1 MFSEGAHSKQHIHQN
16 IQLTEQP
23 TAAQLSPRLALCL
36 QAQQM
41 GMDSEPCP
49 EKPQLQLCVHHR
61 ALSTLWMHPQL
72 PAGTSLGRALAV
84 SSSHLHR
91 SIATRKSVSL
101 SPRKLFCFR
110 DKAHGCTKNEVK
122 QKRKVLKCL
131 HGTASRRTWRWLTC
145 LGIRNTSPPREQT
158 WLRLQQR
165 KIKELP

>member
-23 TAAQLSPRLALCL
+23 SAARLSPRLALCL

-122 QKRKVLKCL
+122 QKRKGSGMPPWNSQQENLAMADLSGHKKHFTTQRADLAV
-131 HGTASRRTWRWLTC
+131 
-145 LGIRNTSPPREQT
+145 TSAE
-158 WLRLQQR
+158 
-165 KIKELP
+165 ED

>member
-23 TAAQLSPRLALCL
+23 TAARLSPRLALCL

-41 GMDSEPCP
+41 GMDSEPCS
-49 EKPQLQLCVHHR
+49 EKPQLQLCVHHQ

-122 QKRKVLKCL
+122 QKRKGSGMPPWNSQQENLAMADLSGHKKHFTTQRADL
-131 HGTASRRTWRWLTC
+131 AA
-145 LGIRNTSPPREQT
+145 TSAE
-158 WLRLQQR
+158 
-165 KIKELP
+165 ED

>member
-23 TAAQLSPRLALCL
+23 TAARLSPRLALCL

-49 EKPQLQLCVHHR
+49 GKPQLQLCVHHW
-61 ALSTLWMHPQL
+61 ALSTLWMHPRL

-122 QKRKVLKCL
+122 QKRKGSGMPPWNSQQENLAMADLSGHKKHFTTQRADL
-131 HGTASRRTWRWLTC
+131 AA
-145 LGIRNTSPPREQT
+145 TSAE
-158 WLRLQQR
+158 
-165 KIKELP
+165 ED